1 MERIFLFDWD
11 RVMCRPLPS
20 LLLTTLSFFSGEK
33 ANGHGTVLFSPDF
46 LRRLR
51 EAKDSGSEWAGHLLE
66 ISNVVNPA
74 IGDALSVLLLVLA
87 VLSHE
92 AGGLDTWR
100 GLYADAPSRMLK
112 CVVPDRSA
120 IKTTNAEQRMT
131 QPAALQVRTTEGA
144 NRELCRIIS

>member
-1 MERIFLFDWD
+1 M
-11 RVMCRPLPS
+11 
-20 LLLTTLSFFSGEK
+20 
-33 ANGHGTVLFSPDF
+33 LFSPDF

-51 EAKDSGSEWAGHLLE
+51 EAKGSGSEWAGHLLE

-87 VLSHE
+87 ILSHE

-120 IKTTNAEQRMT
+120 IKTTNAEQHDSTGCPPGEDDRRS
-131 QPAALQVRTTEGA
+131 QPRALPGY
-144 NRELCRIIS
+144 